1 MILYKQRALEKISFC
16 APPLTALTPQMTT
29 ENFSFVVLF
38 LFFFNLKIQSCSSP
52 VPNGCITLNKALA
65 SVSAGFLMF

>member
-38 LFFFNLKIQSCSSP
+38 FFF
-52 VPNGCITLNKALA
+52 
-65 SVSAGFLMF
+65 